1 MDLGLGVSD
10 DVEILLTVSVD
21 VSGVDLGLGVSD
33 DVEIL
38 VTVSV
43 DVSGV
48 DLGWG
53 VSDDVG
59 ILLTVS
65 VDVSGVDLGWGVPA
79 VDGGWVSGRFVGWT
93 NGVFAVLFSTSIL
106 LVLAFVVSETPP
118 PAECFILILPVL
130 ITAVVVYS
138 SVRGV
143 SMDADPSS
151 GLRPDPPI

>member
-1 MDLGLGVSD
+1 MVVSRPGVVWAS
-10 DVEILLTVSVD
+10 VTVFVG
-21 VSGVDLGLGVSD
+21 VSGVDLGFGVSD
-33 DVEIL
+33 DVGIL
-38 VTVSV
+38 LTVSV

-53 VSDDVG
+53 VSDDIG
-59 ILLTVS
+59 ISLTES
-65 VDVSGVDLGWGVPA
+65 VDVPGVDLGWGVPA

-93 NGVFAVLFSTSIL
+93 NGVSAVLFSTSIL
-106 LVLAFVVSETPP
+106 LVLEFVVSEAPP
-118 PAECFILILPVL
+118 PVECFILILPVL
-130 ITAVVVYS
+130 ITVVVVYS